1 MSDEDEI
8 IAAVQ
13 VTWNANNT
21 LLVQFNP
28 DESTWEF
35 PKGNKLKLFNMIHW
49 MISETERKALP
60 RLVEANTDEDQ
71 QVELSSQD
79 RDELP
84 RKMNLKIQELLTKW
98 AEAGDLI
105 IRKSCLKK

>member
-8 IAAVQ
+8 IASVG

-21 LLVQFNP
+21 LLVQFIP

-35 PKGNKLKLFNMIHW
+35 PKNNKLKLFNMIHW
-49 MISETERKALP
+49 MISEAERKAIP
-60 RLVEANTDEDQ
+60 KLVDADYTDEDR
-71 QVELSSQD
+71 QVELLPQD
-79 RDELP
+79 RDSLP
-84 RKMNLKIQELLTKW
+84 RKISIKIQELLTKW

-105 IRKSCLKK
+105 IRK